1 MDTRRLITA
10 MLAAFAVFY
19 LWLYI
24 SPHFFPP
31 PPPTEPSDE
40 ERLATTRPATAT
52 ATATAPGEMKLASAP
67 APASAASVAQIDG
80 GDSTAPLRL
89 GDASRESF
97 YPMALEISPRG
108 ASVTKALVRGY
119 YDSLENKEP
128 YPILMPVIPGDDFD
142 TSAQLNSFVTTRV
155 LIESEN
161 RELSYDLD
169 RVIWKVKQA
178 DGETAVFFVE
188 LKDSQNQQLVRV
200 IKAYHLAKQSMKDKT
215 FNLGLSLRFENLTE
229 QNLKI
234 KLVQQGPIGFRQ
246 EEARGEDRRV
256 VMALWR
262 KDRTEPIISSH
273 NRGEVMKDKNDKIIL
288 GGDTEEQRI
297 AWVAQ
302 TNQYFACIM
311 TPAGRTGLN
320 DPPRFTQANAIHLTG
335 MPDKAAG
342 LPHERQD
349 LTFVYITDSMTVPAG
364 QAKEVAFDCF
374 IGPKSKKVFDTVEVY
389 KQLGYY
395 GVISVYFYACAPNAV
410 ATFMMTLLNLFHRI
424 PPHNY
429 GIAIILLVLL
439 VRLILHPVTKKSQVN
454 MMRMQKQVSVLQP
467 KINAVREKY
476 ANDRQAMNQAM
487 MQVYREAGVNP
498 AGQMLTCLPMML
510 QIPIWA
516 GLWAGLSSLVD
527 MRHAPFDGFWIKD
540 LTAPDAL
547 FHFAQQY
554 DIPLLSGMIGPVKS
568 FNLLPILLGISQ
580 ILQARFMP
588 RGNPQAASSGN
599 PDQLEQQ
606 RKMMIFMSIIFVLIL
621 YNAPSGLN
629 LYIMVSN
636 FCGIFEQWRIRE
648 HLKQDDERER
658 LREKVAKDQA
668 PRQKGYLLRKWEE
681 FQKHAEAAQR
691 VQGRRLQ
698 EKRDKKKD

>member
-31 PPPTEPSDE
+31 PPPKGSSDE
-40 ERLATTRPATAT
+40 ERPATTRPATT
-52 ATATAPGEMKLASAP
+52 TATAPGEMAIASAP
-67 APASAASVAQIDG
+67 APASAASAAQIDG
-80 GDSTAPLRL
+80 GDSIAVVRL
-89 GDASRESF
+89 GDASDGSM
-97 YPMALEISPRG
+97 YPMGLELSPRG
-108 ASVTKALVRGY
+108 ASVTEARVRGY
-119 YDSLENKEP
+119 YDSLENKVP
-128 YPILMPVIPGDDFD
+128 YPILMPVKKGNEFD
-142 TSAQLNSFVTTRV
+142 NSEQLSSFVTTRV
-155 LIESEN
+155 IIEREN
-161 RELSYDLD
+161 RELAFDLD
-169 RVIWKVKQA
+169 QVIWKVEEA
-178 DGETAVFFVE
+178 DAEEAVFSVF
-188 LKDSQNQQLVRV
+188 LKDAQGQRLLRLV
-200 IKAYHLAKQSMKDKT
+200 KTYHLAQQPVKEKT
-215 FNLGLSLRFENLTE
+215 FDLDLSLKVENLTE
-229 QNLKI
+229 ENLRIKI
-234 KLVQQGPIGFRQ
+234 VQQGPIGFRQ

-256 VMALWR
+256 VVGLWQ
-262 KDRTEPIISSH
+262 KGRTEPVLSSH
-273 NRGEVMKDKNDKIIL
+273 NRGEVIKKDKIIL
-288 GGDTEEQRI
+288 GEDNEEQRI
-297 AWVAQ
+297 AWVAA
-302 TNQYFACIM
+302 TNQYFTCIM
-311 TPAGRTGLN
+311 TPAGRVGWN
-320 DPPRFTQANAIHLTG
+320 DPIRFTQAEAIHLTDL
-335 MPDKAAG
+335 PDKSAD
-342 LPHERQD
+342 LSQVRQD

-364 QAKEVAFDCF
+364 QAKEVAFACF

-389 KQLGYY
+389 RKLGYY

-439 VRLILHPVTKKSQVN
+439 VRMILHPVTKKSQVN
-454 MMRMQKQVSVLQP
+454 MMRMQKQMSVLQP

-476 ANDRQAMNQAM
+476 ANDRQAMNQVM

-516 GLWAGLSSLVD
+516 GLWAGLNSLID

-547 FHFAQQY
+547 FRFAGQY
-554 DIPLLSGMIGPVKS
+554 HIPLLSGMIGPVKS
-568 FNLLPILLGISQ
+568 FNLLPILLGVSQ

-606 RKMMIFMSIIFVLIL
+606 RKMMIFMSIFFVLIL

-648 HLKQDDERER
+648 HLKQEDERER
-658 LREKVAKDQA
+658 LRAKVAKDQT
-668 PRQKGYLLRKWEE
+668 PKKKGYLLRKWEE

-691 VQGRRLQ
+691 VQSRRLQ